1 MKEQDIQKKIIT
13 YLESIGAYVVKVIT
27 ANKSGVPDILACLD
41 GNFIAIEV
49 KTPESRSNL
58 SALQAYNLNK
68 VSECG
73 GLALTAWNLEMVKE
87 FIAAELGDEYNI
99 D

>member
-27 ANKSGVPDILACLD
+27 ANKSGVPDILACLN
-41 GNFIAIEV
+41 GRFIAIEV
-49 KTPESRSNL
+49 KTPESRNNV
-58 SALQAYNLNK
+58 SALQAYNLSK
-68 VSECG
+68 ISECD

>member
-13 YLESIGAYVVKVIT
+13 YLESVGAYVVKVIT
-27 ANKSGVPDILACLD
+27 ANKSGVPDILACLN
-41 GNFIAIEV
+41 GRFIAIEV
-49 KTPESRSNL
+49 KTPESRNNV
-58 SALQAYNLNK
+58 SALQAYNLSKIN
-68 VSECG
+68 ECD